1 MCITVI
7 PGVAVPVFK
16 ACQSRV
22 RARQLAV
29 PSQTW
34 ILDEYSRFYNPST
47 HTCIE
52 IKSAGAVLAS
62 CREGLKVSINL
73 PKIGNILMR
82 RSKRVKYAKI
92 LSIKLPLVKSVKS
105 VSKNN
110 DSDLDAW
117 RFDRNSSLLSCGSD
131 VPRQFHRPKRRYNF
145 HHSTLVDGRFCR
157 ACYPTKPFKAIVK
170 GESPAGETCQAHEK
184 AERIQAISLVQK

>member
-22 RARQLAV
+22 QAHQLAV

-62 CREGLKVSINL
+62 CRESLKVSIYL
-73 PKIGNILMR
+73 PEIWNILMR
-82 RSKRVKYAKI
+82 RYKR
-92 LSIKLPLVKSVKS
+92 
-105 VSKNN
+105 
-110 DSDLDAW
+110 
-117 RFDRNSSLLSCGSD
+117 F
-131 VPRQFHRPKRRYNF
+131 
-145 HHSTLVDGRFCR
+145 
-157 ACYPTKPFKAIVK
+157 
-170 GESPAGETCQAHEK
+170 
-184 AERIQAISLVQK
+184 